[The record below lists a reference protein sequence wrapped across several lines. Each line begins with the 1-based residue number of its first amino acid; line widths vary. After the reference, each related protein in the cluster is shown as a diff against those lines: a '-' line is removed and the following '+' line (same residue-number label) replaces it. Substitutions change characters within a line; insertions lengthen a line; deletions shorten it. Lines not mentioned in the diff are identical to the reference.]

1 MTPEATV
8 IIPTYNRAD
17 FVFAAIESVI
27 AQRAGG
33 FELIVID
40 DGSTDGTWDGL
51 ERVAAAVAAG
61 QADRIAMR
69 IERTENR
76 GVAAARNRGIAL
88 AQAPLIA
95 FLDSDDLWGP
105 GKLASQL
112 AYMRAHR
119 QCAISQTGEYW
130 LRNGVRVNPGLRHR
144 KAAGDIFAESLRTCL
159 VTPSTVIIRR
169 TLFDE
174 VGGFDEDFAAA
185 EDYDL
190 WLRMLVRHEIG
201 LIDECQATRRSGHR
215 GQLSAT
221 VPAIDRFRILALL
234 KLLANRE
241 LSAARRLAVGD
252 VLAEKCAI
260 YAKGLSRRGGDEA
273 AAVIAEFAA
282 KAGGCWRA
290 SGAQASAA
298 AAAAWMRAQL
308 KARAVAEGCR

>member
-1 MTPEATV
+1 MSPEATV
-8 IIPTYNRAD
+8 VIPTYNRAD

-40 DGSTDGTWDGL
+40 DGSTDGTWDRL

-61 QADRIAMR
+61 HADRIAMR
-69 IERTENR
+69 IEHTENR

-95 FLDSDDLWGP
+95 FLDSDDRWGP
-105 GKLASQL
+105 DKLAGQL

-159 VTPSTVIIRR
+159 VTPSTAIIRR
-169 TLFDE
+169 ELFGE
-174 VGGFDEDFAAA
+174 VGGFDEDFTAA

-190 WLRMLVRHEIG
+190 WLRILVRHEIG

-234 KLLANRE
+234 KLLAGSE
-241 LSAARRLAVGD
+241 LSAALRPAVCD

-260 YAKGLSRRGGDEA
+260 YAKGLSRRGANDA
-273 AAVIAEFAA
+273 ASVIAGFAA
-282 KAGGCWRA
+282 KASDCRRE

-298 AAAAWMRAQL
+298 AAVSWMRAHL
-308 KARAVAEGCR
+308 KARAVADGCR